1 MTDFEVPDSPLI
13 FGSDAGSSPTLS
25 GKKKS
30 SQKSEQKDSN
40 ENVITL
46 RRKVSD
52 CEEYQLQAC
61 DNFSLDNKLLYNKFP
76 AGFSKI
82 EEVDEEEEANQ
93 AQSQVKKY
101 YESGAS
107 DQEDESPNVHTYVSN
122 TQLNCNSVSMKQ
134 IDSLEDDYFRE
145 AKKVRKQTAKQEQE
159 DPRIYIVR
167 NLDTGEEYDSR
178 SNDIDSKF
186 SYSSLVMKTTA
197 SQTHDS
203 HQFNCSEVSILPTE
217 QNWKQFWNK
226 VKKNNLLLLDY
237 CENGDLQKLQILL
250 SDKQQIPTQVNFKSI
265 DNWTALHFAASMG
278 HHEVVKF
285 LLQQG
290 ADPFSQSS
298 MQRTPLH
305 SAVIR
310 GSLLCTQILVEKGG
324 KKLIDVQDKDFNT
337 ALHLASENDQLQIVE
352 YLIQNKANFSLKN
365 HKNLSPF
372 QLSISQ
378 EMRQIFQD
386 YSATDTQED
395 YARLSVGGLVKR
407 NNRADHVA
415 KLLIMT
421 QTVQKCQE
429 QKKIQ
434 IIEEKQRLLKELS
447 WKDFRFISK
456 LGQGS
461 FGEVYLV
468 EREKKLFAMKIQN
481 KQQVL
486 QKNLQRYVQTEKKAL
501 SLFNH
506 PFIIKLHYAFQ
517 NDWYLFMVMEYAE
530 GGDMGNYLNKK
541 NKLPEDEARI
551 YTAQIVL
558 ALEELHKQ
566 DIIFRDLKPDNVV
579 LDHLGNAKLT
589 DFGLSKEGIKENTYT
604 KSFCGSVAYLA
615 PEVLA
620 KRPHSRTVDWY
631 LLGTFLYELLVGIPP
646 YYDNNKE
653 ILYDNIR
660 RGPLKIPRSMSADA
674 KDLIKQLL
682 NRNPKERLGSKGDSE
697 EIKAHPFFKNVNWD
711 DIYTGKVKAPSFEVP
726 KVDIK
731 PTLTNINF
739 DNRPKQQDSKSNS
752 NKNNQASHSGQQN
765 IGKIDKWSYIS

>member
-530 GGDMGNYLNKK
+530 G
-541 NKLPEDEARI
+541 
-551 YTAQIVL
+551 
-558 ALEELHKQ
+558 
-566 DIIFRDLKPDNVV
+566 
-579 LDHLGNAKLT
+579 
-589 DFGLSKEGIKENTYT
+589 
-604 KSFCGSVAYLA
+604 SVAYLA